1 MKTLLKPDGIALI
14 PESEAETASLALWKN
29 EHDDFAFASAPNAGK
44 GAMISALGPR
54 LEACRIPINVTS
66 QSRDRNIRLIAN
78 FSSTPFDLD
87 GIRYTSV
94 ESFWQSLRFPE
105 AERPRIAGLPGED
118 AKRLSS
124 TQPYGSHVRY
134 ADVQVPVGTWH
145 HWQLM
150 KKACLAKFQ
159 QNADAQGALRGT
171 GTRPLLHKVRGDS
184 RTIPGVI
191 MADIWMAIRAGLPIA
206 YLGQGH

>member
-1 MKTLLKPDGIALI
+1 MKTLLKPEGIALV
-14 PESEAETASLALWKN
+14 PESEAEAASLALWKS

-44 GAMISALGPR
+44 GAMLSALGPR
-54 LEACRIPINVTS
+54 LEACHIPINVTS
-66 QSRDRNIRLIAN
+66 QSRDPNIRLIAN

-87 GIRYTSV
+87 GVRYTSV
-94 ESFWQSLRFPE
+94 ESFWQSLRFSE

-134 ADVQVPVGTWH
+134 ADVLVPVGTWH

-159 QNADAQGALRGT
+159 QNADAQAALRGT
-171 GTRPLLHKVRGDS
+171 GSRPLQHKVRGDS
-184 RTIPGVI
+184 RTIPGII
-191 MADIWMAIRAGLPIA
+191 MADIWMAVRAGLPIS
-206 YLGQGH
+206 

>member
-14 PESEAETASLALWKN
+14 PESETEVATLAAWKG
-29 EHDDFAFASAPNAGK
+29 EHEDFAFASAPNSGT

-54 LEACRIPINVTS
+54 LEACRVPINVTS
-66 QSRDRNIRLIAN
+66 QSRDPNIRLIAN
-78 FSSTPFDLD
+78 FSTTPFDLD
-87 GIRYTSV
+87 GIRYTSI

-105 AERPRIAGLPGED
+105 AERPRIAGLAGEE

-124 TQPYGSHVRY
+124 RQPYGSHVRY
-134 ADVQVPVGTWH
+134 SNVLVPVGTWH

-150 KKACLAKFQ
+150 KTACLAKFQ
-159 QNADAQGALRGT
+159 QNPNAQAALRGT
-171 GTRPLLHKVRGDS
+171 GTRPLLHKIRGDS

-191 MADIWMAIRAGLPIA
+191 MADIWMAVRATL
-206 YLGQGH
+206 